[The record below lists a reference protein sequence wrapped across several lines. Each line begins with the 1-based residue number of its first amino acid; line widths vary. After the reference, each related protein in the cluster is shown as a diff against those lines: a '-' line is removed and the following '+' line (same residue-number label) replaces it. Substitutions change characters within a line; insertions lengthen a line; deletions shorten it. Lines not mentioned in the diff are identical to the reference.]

1 MRNIY
6 DILEEL
12 RNHPDCVCIDV
23 WTRDMVIDHLVSHF
37 ENDLLYDNP
46 KLIDVDINLEIDDLN
61 ENDWWEINHQLERN
75 YEFIGEPIRLDMIDG
90 LEKRLR
96 RKINLD
102 NLLKK
107 R

>member
-1 MRNIY
+1 MRKIY
-6 DILEEL
+6 DIVEEL
-12 RNHPDCVCIDV
+12 RNHPDCVSIDV
-23 WTRDMVIDHLVSHF
+23 WTRDMVIDHLVNHF

-46 KLIDVDINLEIDDLN
+46 KLVDVDINLEIDDLN

-75 YEFIGEPIRLDMIDG
+75 YEFIEEPIRLDMIDG

-102 NLLKK
+102 NLVKD
-107 R
+107 